1 MIFDI
6 VVLLVLL
13 ISALHAF
20 WRGFIRE
27 VLTILGAI
35 GGVFAAI
42 TFAGQLRPVTN
53 GWLSVKEGEKVTK
66 LFDIIPMDLVSSA
79 LSYGL
84 IFILVFGILTFIS
97 HLIAEQVRA
106 LGLGAVDRTLGVVFG
121 LARGVLV
128 LMIFYLPVYIVIDQ
142 KNKDDWF
149 KESKTYVYVDT
160 GTKWMIAQLPEDMRP
175 TTKTPETMPDDKP
188 DSSTLDD
195 LRTTSGKKKPEEPTS
210 AGTNT
215 PKVNESGYN
224 ELQRQVLDKLID
236 KGSAIIEEP
245 SSPAPMAAP

>member
-42 TFAGQLRPVTN
+42 TFAGQMRPITD
-53 GWLSVKEGEKVTK
+53 GWLGVSDGEKVAK
-66 LFDIIPMDLVSSA
+66 LFDIIPMNLVSSA

-84 IFILVFGILTFIS
+84 IFLVVFGVLTLIS
-97 HLIAEQVRA
+97 HLIAEQARA

-121 LARGVLV
+121 IARGVLI

-142 KNKDDWF
+142 KNKDAWF

-160 GTKWMIAQLPEDMRP
+160 GTQWMIAQLPEEMRP
-175 TTKTPETMPDDKP
+175 TTKTPEDNQKIAEPSAIDELR
-188 DSSTLDD
+188 STA
-195 LRTTSGKKKPEEPTS
+195 PA
-210 AGTNT
+210 AGTPST
-215 PKVNESGYN
+215 PKPKVEGGYN
-224 ELQRQVLDKLID
+224 DLQRQVLDKLID
-236 KGSAIIEEP
+236 KGVEAVTTTPAGSATKP
-245 SSPAPMAAP
+245 